1 MAGTDSLRQVAH
13 GRTPLSAWFG
23 IVLLFA
29 LFGVIV
35 LAIIGPAPR
44 GSDYEE
50 ARAKKRVEN
59 LKTVREEADKALTTY
74 GWIDKSKGLAR
85 IPIERAMELTVA
97 ELAKQKPAPAG
108 PIATPE
114 AQATAS
120 APATATSPAPA
131 TSPKPGGAQASP
143 QGVAPA
149 PRQGAAVSGPPPP
162 ESITTILRLAKL
174 LNDASE
180 TLAYSQIGR
189 TGDRPSLGWSD
200 QQIRL
205 LAIWN
210 AGGFNLAW

>member
-1 MAGTDSLRQVAH
+1 MADTESLRQVVHA
-13 GRTPLSAWFG
+13 RASWSVWLG
-23 IVLLFA
+23 IVLLFG

-50 ARAKKRVEN
+50 TRAKKRVEN

-74 GWIDKSKGLAR
+74 GWIDKNKGLAR

-120 APATATSPAPA
+120 APASATSPAPV
-131 TSPKPGGAQASP
+131 TSPKPSGAQASP
-143 QGVAPA
+143 QTAAPA
-149 PRQGAAVSGPPPP
+149 APQGTAVSSPQPSPAGQASASPAASQAPTSPSP
-162 ESITTILRLAKL
+162 AK
-174 LNDASE
+174 S
-180 TLAYSQIGR
+180 
-189 TGDRPSLGWSD
+189 P
-200 QQIRL
+200 
-205 LAIWN
+205 
-210 AGGFNLAW
+210 

>member
-1 MAGTDSLRQVAH
+1 MAATESLRQVAQA
-13 GRTPLSAWFG
+13 RAPWSVWLG

-74 GWIDKSKGLAR
+74 GWIDKTKGLAR

-97 ELAKQKPAPAG
+97 DLAKQKPAPAG

-131 TSPKPGGAQASP
+131 ASPKPSGAQASP
-143 QGVAPA
+143 QAVAPA
-149 PRQGAAVSGPPPP
+149 ASQGAAVSSPQPSPAAQASASPAASQPPTSPSP
-162 ESITTILRLAKL
+162 AK
-174 LNDASE
+174 S
-180 TLAYSQIGR
+180 
-189 TGDRPSLGWSD
+189 P
-200 QQIRL
+200 
-205 LAIWN
+205 
-210 AGGFNLAW
+210 